1 MRHKDM
7 EDRKKTKTAL
17 IEELTELRQQ
27 VTGLKAANH
36 ERRQT
41 EEALKE
47 NQARFRELF
56 DEAPVGYHEVDI
68 EGRVTRVNRTEL
80 EMLGYTAEEMLGQP
94 VWSFVVEEET
104 SHQGVLAKLAG
115 TRQPGRA
122 FERTYRRKD
131 GTSFPVLM
139 EDKLL
144 LDEKGR
150 IAGMRA
156 TIQDVA
162 VRKRTEEALRE
173 SQQLLERTF
182 ASLRDAV
189 LIVAAETPKIIDCN
203 TAASEIFGYGR
214 DEILGKTAEFL
225 HVDEAAHEEF
235 RKHLRGA
242 IDREGFLHQF
252 EFKMK
257 RKDGTTFPAE
267 HSIMP
272 LEDEKGQ
279 RMGYVSV
286 LRDITDRKRM
296 EEEIIKAQK
305 LESLGSL
312 ARGIAHDFN
321 NLLTTILGSISV
333 AKAYS
338 DPGDEI
344 FNLLSDA
351 ENASKR
357 ASDLTKELLS
367 FSKGGTPV
375 KKVMSIG
382 KLVKNRVLFALAG
395 SNVDCEFDI
404 PDDLWPVEVDMD
416 QINQVIHNIVINAR
430 EAMPEGG
437 TLHVIAGNVA
447 NGEKEEGSLKAGKY
461 IKVSIKDQG
470 LGIPREKLSKVFDPY
485 FGTSGMRGGI
495 GMGLGLAA
503 GYSIVKGHGGLI
515 TVETK
520 EGLGTTFNIYL
531 PASRKAGP
539 GEPSI
544 GTAKILLMDDE
555 GMVRKI
561 AEALLKHI
569 GYEVEVARD
578 GSEAVEIFRK
588 AKTSQQPFD
597 AVILDLTVRG
607 GMGGKETMGKL
618 LEIDPKVKAILS
630 SGYLNDPV
638 LIEYERYGF
647 KGFVSKP
654 FTMDELRNAVKEM
667 LSP

>member
-1 MRHKDM
+1 MQ
-7 EDRKKTKTAL
+7 DRKKTKTAL

-36 ERRQT
+36 ERRQ
-41 EEALKE
+41 A
-47 NQARFRELF
+47 
-56 DEAPVGYHEVDI
+56 
-68 EGRVTRVNRTEL
+68 
-80 EMLGYTAEEMLGQP
+80 
-94 VWSFVVEEET
+94 
-104 SHQGVLAKLAG
+104 
-115 TRQPGRA
+115 
-122 FERTYRRKD
+122 
-131 GTSFPVLM
+131 
-139 EDKLL
+139 
-144 LDEKGR
+144 
-150 IAGMRA
+150 
-156 TIQDVA
+156 
-162 VRKRTEEALRE
+162 EEALRE

-189 LIVAAETPKIIDCN
+189 LIVAAKTPKIIDCN

-235 RKHLRGA
+235 RNHLRGA

-257 RKDGTTFPAE
+257 RKDGTIFPAE

-338 DPGDEI
+338 SPGDEI

-375 KKVMSIG
+375 KKVMSVG

-447 NGEKEEGSLKAGKY
+447 NGEKEEGSHKAEKY

-503 GYSIVKGHGGLI
+503 GYSFVKGHGGLI
-515 TVETK
+515 TVETQ

-531 PASRKAGP
+531 PVSRKTVP
-539 GEPSI
+539 GEEPSI
-544 GTAKILLMDDE
+544 GTGKILLMDDE

-654 FTMDELRNAVKEM
+654 FTMDELRNAVKGM